1 MARIVIR
8 KTPIVIMD
16 EATSNLDD
24 KTDAIIQSVIRK
36 KLHGVT
42 VINVTKNIA
51 NILDYDQIL
60 VFDHGEIVERG
71 SSKELIL
78 KKGQFHDI
86 MAEN

>member
-1 MARIVIR
+1 
-8 KTPIVIMD
+8 MD

-24 KTDAIIQSVIRK
+24 KTDSIIQSVIRK

-42 VINVTKNIA
+42 VINVTKNIT

-71 SSKELIL
+71 TSKELL
-78 KKGQFHDI
+78 
-86 MAEN
+86 

>member
-1 MARIVIR
+1 MARIIIR

>member
-24 KTDAIIQSVIRK
+24 KTDSIIQSVIRK

-42 VINVTKNIA
+42 VINVTKNIT

-71 SSKELIL
+71 TSKELL
-78 KKGQFHDI
+78 
-86 MAEN
+86 